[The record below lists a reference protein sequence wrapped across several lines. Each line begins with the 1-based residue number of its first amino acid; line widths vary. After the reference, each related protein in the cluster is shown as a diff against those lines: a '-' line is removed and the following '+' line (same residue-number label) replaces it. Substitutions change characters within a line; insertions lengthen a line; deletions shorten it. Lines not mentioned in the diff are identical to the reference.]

1 MNVEEVQRRSEGV
14 AYLGLAGVAALVAGV
29 LVAQRPG
36 PAGGAAL
43 AALVGAALWRWPA
56 IAGVLVIAVTP
67 LVTGIDRGRLV
78 PMLRPN
84 EALVVAVTGV
94 LVLRAVVRMPLGG
107 FRLPRLNRIEVS
119 LILMAAANSVSPLI
133 FMVLRGREISGDD
146 VSYALVLWK
155 YIAVYAL
162 VRHAVRT
169 QREVRWCLWASLL
182 AAAVVGLIGFL
193 QALDLFGVRGLLL
206 HLYAPFGYT
215 DALAEPRGGST
226 IGLPAATA
234 DLMMLNLA
242 IAVGLWAK
250 DRRSALPLAGVGT
263 ICVMGTLAAAEFSS
277 FLGLLVLVVSLAWV
291 LGRLDLL
298 RWAPLGLAVG
308 LAAVWPVV
316 AHRLSGFGM
325 ATGLP
330 VSWTTRLYNLKT
342 YFWPELVSGW
352 NPVLGV
358 RPSARVVAENQGT
371 GFVWIESG
379 YMWLVWGGGLP
390 LVLAFG
396 YFVWV
401 VWRDLCGPARRL
413 ATYSDVS
420 ALAAFTGVVVIVVLM
435 NFDPHLTY
443 RGSGDCLFAL
453 LALAGVSRFS
463 APGTGTRSSVPE
475 PLTTG
480 VTP

>member
-1 MNVEEVQRRSEGV
+1 MNGEYVRRGTVGV
-14 AYLGLAGVAALVAGV
+14 AYVCAAGIATVVAGV
-29 LVAQRPG
+29 LVAERPG
-36 PAGGAAL
+36 LAGGAAL
-43 AALVGAALWRWPA
+43 AAVSGAVLWRWPA
-56 IAGVLVIAVTP
+56 AVGVLVLFVTP

-107 FRLPRLNRIEVS
+107 FCLPRLTRIEVS
-119 LILMAAANSVSPLI
+119 LILMAAANSVSPLM
-133 FMVLRGREISGDD
+133 FMVLRGREVTGDD
-146 VSYALVLWK
+146 ISYAMVLWK

-169 QREVRWCLWASLL
+169 QRAVRWCLVASLL
-182 AAAVVGLIGFL
+182 SAAGVGLVGFL
-193 QALDLFGVRGLLL
+193 QALDLLGVRGLLL
-206 HLYAPFGYT
+206 HYWAPFGYT
-215 DALAEPRGGST
+215 DALAEARGGST

-234 DLMMLNLA
+234 DLMMLNLVV
-242 IAVGLWAK
+242 AVGLWTK
-250 DRRSALPLAGVGT
+250 DRRSPALLTGAGA

-277 FLGLLVLVVSLAWV
+277 FLGLLVLVLSLAWV

-298 RWAPLGLAVG
+298 RWAPLGLVVG

-316 AHRLSGFGM
+316 EHRLSGFGL

-330 VSWTTRLYNLKT
+330 VSWTTRLYNLRT

-358 RPSARVVAENQGT
+358 RPSARVVAEHQGT

-396 YFVWV
+396 FFVWV
-401 VWRDLCGPARRL
+401 VWKDLIAPARRL
-413 ATYSDVS
+413 ATYSDVA
-420 ALAAFTGVVVIVVLM
+420 ALAAFSGVVVIVVLM

-453 LALAGVSRFS
+453 LALAGVSRRCTPEWGSHSS
-463 APGTGTRSSVPE
+463 ASELHTA
-475 PLTTG
+475 G
-480 VTP
+480 VNS